1 MRLSPK
7 IENTYQDEIKS
18 EDTYKK
24 FKEYVY

>member
-1 MRLSPK
+1 MNLSPK

>member
-1 MRLSPK
+1 MKLSPN
-7 IENTYQDEIKS
+7 IENIYPDEIKS

>member
-1 MRLSPK
+1 MNLSPK

-18 EDTYKK
+18 EGTYKK